1 MELTTGKCNKV
12 DNCEV
17 EIKIFFKI
25 EILKVQCSDSS
36 SYN

>member
-1 MELTTGKCNKV
+1 MELTTGKCNKA

-17 EIKIFFKI
+17 VIKIILKI
-25 EILKVQCSDSS
+25 EILEVQCKHLS

>member
-17 EIKIFFKI
+17 VIKIFFKI
-25 EILKVQCSDSS
+25 EILKVQCKHLS